1 MMRKSSLDGIESAPR
16 WIVMFLGAYL
26 VVHLFALYFW
36 NMAGSAFSIEGT
48 SGGTSGLSVTAMAAV
63 GLWLCLL
70 VLRSFPPGAPLRP
83 AWMLITLAAA
93 IEAISGALAQL
104 LGSNWLL
111 NPLMWGGQERA
122 GLIEQIRH
130 GAAIAGGPVQLA
142 LLAAGIGLLLLKNW
156 ARLGSIAYAIYK
168 MIFVVANL
176 IVLYTALGAML
187 QKALQN
193 APAVVVGIAAVSS
206 AVGVV
211 ISLAYPGLLIF
222 FMTRP
227 KIVSAFQP
235 PTPAARSGP

>member
-1 MMRKSSLDGIESAPR
+1 MIFGILN
-16 WIVMFLGAYL
+16 IGFG
-26 VVHLFALYFW
+26 
-36 NMAGSAFSIEGT
+36 
-48 SGGTSGLSVTAMAAV
+48 
-63 GLWLCLL
+63 
-70 VLRSFPPGAPLRP
+70 
-83 AWMLITLAAA
+83 
-93 IEAISGALAQL
+93 L
-104 LGSNWLL
+104 LGL
-111 NPLMWGGQERA
+111 A
-122 GLIEQIRH
+122 GLLTQKMFESF
-130 GAAIAGGPVQLA
+130 AAQTPNPTLNSMMAFMDEMNKDPTVILWRDISIPLEGVASVA

-235 PTPAARSGP
+235 PAPAARSGP